1 MLRVHSLLQK
11 KRAEKGKQSDEYLL
25 GTNDALD
32 ATKKIDLIEYSQKG
46 TRTEIKFVQIKT
58 QDMDMNEIQDAT
70 TAHQAYLN
78 SFIDTIQSLLKKSDI
93 EAAHALLTPEG
104 AFRDPAVKKSVKEKF
119 EMMSMA
125 LADLPETI
133 QTTKEFLSHVHEQS
147 GKQREPISEEDVS
160 IFLHAFENEQNKKD
174 FEIFLGPDSMPDGGV
189 ENLAARAD
197 QLEED
202 VAHVLQR
209 YFSKQGGVD
218 MRSVDFYSVSETP
231 NKVFLE
237 KKLANPLREYEEMS
251 ELDKIA
257 A

>member
-1 MLRVHSLLQK
+1 M
-11 KRAEKGKQSDEYLL
+11 
-25 GTNDALD
+25 
-32 ATKKIDLIEYSQKG
+32 
-46 TRTEIKFVQIKT
+46 
-58 QDMDMNEIQDAT
+58 
-70 TAHQAYLN
+70 
-78 SFIDTIQSLLKKSDI
+78 
-93 EAAHALLTPEG
+93 
-104 AFRDPAVKKSVKEKF
+104 KEKF

-237 KKLANPLREYEEMS
+237 KKRANPLREYEEMS